1 MINLIIG
8 MPYERAMGASP
19 MLMPII
25 HFNTYLCEYICF
37 YMNENE
43 IVWIFMNSD
52 QFL

>member
-8 MPYERAMGASP
+8 MPHEMAMGASP

-25 HFNTYLCEYICF
+25 HVDICF